1 MNKKISLIL
10 FLVFQLF
17 TFSVESSSVNNQAP
31 AINPETI
38 PAETAAVVQTVPS
51 GDIVN
56 EIVDSREIFQ
66 EKDLEEIKVPEMK
79 NEDISRKILELETNS
94 VIYKEKIEQ
103 LEKNLQEKNQMVEE
117 LSNKV
122 EKLIIITNAL
132 DDTTKSFTT
141 KTLTHINEKIYKTGI
156 LIITILAGITLIL
169 GSLVLLQTNKN
180 KKMIEEWKE
189 FFELN
194 IDALKREKK
203 DKALNIENENEGEL

>member
-31 AINPETI
+31 AINTETI
-38 PAETAAVVQTVPS
+38 PAETAPVVQTVPS

-103 LEKNLQEKNQMVEE
+103 LEKNLQEKI
-117 LSNKV
+117 K
-122 EKLIIITNAL
+122 
-132 DDTTKSFTT
+132 
-141 KTLTHINEKIYKTGI
+141 
-156 LIITILAGITLIL
+156 
-169 GSLVLLQTNKN
+169 
-180 KKMIEEWKE
+180 W
-189 FFELN
+189 
-194 IDALKREKK
+194 
-203 DKALNIENENEGEL
+203 

>member
-17 TFSVESSSVNNQAP
+17 TFSVETGSVNNQAP
-31 AINPETI
+31 AINTETT
-38 PAETAAVVQTVPS
+38 PTETTAVEQVSLP

-56 EIVDSREIFQ
+56 EIVDTREIFQ
-66 EKDLEEIKVPEMK
+66 EKDLEEIKIPELK

-94 VIYKEKIEQ
+94 VIYKEKIDQ
-103 LEKNLQEKNQMVEE
+103 LEKTLQEKNQTIEE
-117 LSNKV
+117 LNNKV
-122 EKLIIITNAL
+122 EKLVLITNAL
-132 DDTTKSFTT
+132 DDTTKNFTT
-141 KTLTHINEKIYKTGI
+141 KTLNNINEKIYKTGV

-194 IDALKREKK
+194 IDALKREKE
-203 DKALNIENENEGEL
+203 DKTLNIENENEGEL

>member
-1 MNKKISLIL
+1 
-10 FLVFQLF
+10 
-17 TFSVESSSVNNQAP
+17 
-31 AINPETI
+31 
-38 PAETAAVVQTVPS
+38 
-51 GDIVN
+51 
-56 EIVDSREIFQ
+56 
-66 EKDLEEIKVPEMK
+66 
-79 NEDISRKILELETNS
+79 
-94 VIYKEKIEQ
+94 
-103 LEKNLQEKNQMVEE
+103 MVEE
-117 LSNKV
+117 LNNKV

>member
-79 NEDISRKILELETNS
+79 NEDISRKILELETNT

-117 LSNKV
+117 LNNKV
-122 EKLIIITNAL
+122 EKLIIITNTL

-141 KTLTHINEKIYKTGI
+141 KTLIHINEKIYKTGI

-203 DKALNIENENEGEL
+203 DKELNIENEEEL